1 MSEILLV
8 LVLVLANGFFS
19 MSELAVMTS
28 RKGRLKELARD
39 SRGARKALD
48 LHEHPEGFLS
58 AVQVWITLLSLVTGY
73 VGGESIGGKLVG
85 PISRNLP
92 LLAEYAKPISTSIGF
107 LLMVFLSVVV
117 GELVPKRLGI
127 LRPERVASLVAL
139 PMHFFATIARPAV
152 LLLGA
157 ATRLILRMLGL
168 GSLSAEKVTEE
179 EIRHLVTESHEQ
191 GVIDEDEF

>member
-39 SRGARKALD
+39 SRGARKALE

-92 LLAEYAKPISTSIGF
+92 LIAEF
-107 LLMVFLSVVV
+107 
-117 GELVPKRLGI
+117 RL
-127 LRPERVASLVAL
+127 
-139 PMHFFATIARPAV
+139 
-152 LLLGA
+152 
-157 ATRLILRMLGL
+157 
-168 GSLSAEKVTEE
+168 
-179 EIRHLVTESHEQ
+179 
-191 GVIDEDEF
+191 